1 MKKSDI
7 YRKAIINQIL
17 TEGQSSNNRVSFS
30 YDKEKNSGFYSEIIT
45 LEEIQQSTENF
56 STESSVE
63 SFLENFIHNRIGV
76 ILEDCGY
83 SIDVDAIDQG
93 SSNFYDGYELNIPIL
108 RESEELLEDLF
119 SEIDAELNPAEK
131 EPTPAPTPAPAP
143 EKVINKQVKNRVSD
157 VPITKEP
164 TPGQT
169 PHLPTQAKV
178 RKTQNP
184 KRVDLLLKSTFE
196 SKFVDYKLSTD
207 VGDWKPIKTLK
218 ADGKLMIT
226 WESVK
231 EPTLLVETILFPA
244 DSNKVKIKVKN
255 RQGRVFIDHFF
266 EIYRIPTDAFLAE
279 RFFRK
284 TYFNLLKKF
293 IDTRVITLEPF
304 ATNFI
309 FWKTDN
315 PNFSYSF
322 SSPNKNKIIL
332 DLISFISTARK
343 PILDDFFEQNN
354 LKHKQGYLQTL
365 LDAAEAAGIFR
376 FKREGNEI
384 IILKGPNYKP
394 FLDGKIRR
402 VVS

>member
-1 MKKSDI
+1 MKRSDV
-7 YRKAIINQIL
+7 YRKSIINQIL

-30 YDKEKNSGFYSEIIT
+30 YDRDKNSGFYSEIIT
-45 LEEIQQSTENF
+45 LDEIKQSTDDF
-56 STESSVE
+56 TEEVSVE
-63 SFLENFIHNRIGV
+63 NFLENFIHNRIGV
-76 ILEDCGY
+76 ILEDSGY
-83 SIDVDAIDQG
+83 SINMDAIDIN
-93 SSNFYDGYELNIPIL
+93 STNFYDGYELNVPIL
-108 RESEELLEDLF
+108 KENDELFEDLF
-119 SEIDAELNPAEK
+119 GEIDAELEPKAAPA
-131 EPTPAPTPAPAP
+131 PSPTTPAPD
-143 EKVINKQVKNRVSD
+143 KIINKHVKNRVSD

-164 TPGQT
+164 TAGQT

-184 KRVDLLLKSTFE
+184 RKVDLLLKSVFE
-196 SKFVDYKLSTD
+196 SKFVDYKLSSD

-218 ADGKLMIT
+218 ADGKLMVT

-255 RQGRVFIDHFF
+255 RKGQVFIDHFL

-304 ATNFI
+304 STEFI

-315 PNFSYSF
+315 PSFSYSF

-365 LDAAEAAGIFR
+365 LDSAEAAGIFR

-384 IILKGPNYKP
+384 LILRGPNYKS
-394 FLDGKIRR
+394 FLEGKIRR
-402 VVS
+402 VT

>member
-131 EPTPAPTPAPAP
+131 EPTPAPNPAPAP

-178 RKTQNP
+178 RKT
-184 KRVDLLLKSTFE
+184 
-196 SKFVDYKLSTD
+196 
-207 VGDWKPIKTLK
+207 
-218 ADGKLMIT
+218 
-226 WESVK
+226 
-231 EPTLLVETILFPA
+231 
-244 DSNKVKIKVKN
+244 
-255 RQGRVFIDHFF
+255 
-266 EIYRIPTDAFLAE
+266 
-279 RFFRK
+279 
-284 TYFNLLKKF
+284 NLL
-293 IDTRVITLEPF
+293 IINYQQMLVIG
-304 ATNFI
+304 N
-309 FWKTDN
+309 
-315 PNFSYSF
+315 
-322 SSPNKNKIIL
+322 
-332 DLISFISTARK
+332 R
-343 PILDDFFEQNN
+343 
-354 LKHKQGYLQTL
+354 LKL
-365 LDAAEAAGIFR
+365 
-376 FKREGNEI
+376 
-384 IILKGPNYKP
+384 
-394 FLDGKIRR
+394 
-402 VVS
+402 